1 MWDRA
6 RASATAGLDRMHRR
20 HLTGTAGGA
29 ASYEAPSADT
39 PASEAPM
46 PMSMSWTTI
55 STSTSSSTFYQ
66 TTVDGPANALGID
79 IAANAAA
86 TPHRPLRPRRLPQLD
101 AHSARVTSA
110 LHTGMYVW
118 LQCSFCLFTQQRVH
132 TQLAWRWLR
141 HARHLSSVSCA
152 GTISCCVIRQ
162 CLSSALPP
170 QAHTGPLVEG
180 TASSRCAS
188 NKEEQRKNKAPCSSA
203 SGILFSLEKLALV
216 A

>member
-29 ASYEAPSADT
+29 ASYEAPSADK

-79 IAANAAA
+79 IVANAAA
-86 TPHRPLRPRRLPQLD
+86 TSHRPLRPRRLPQLD
-101 AHSARVTSA
+101 AHSARVASA

-118 LQCSFCLFTQQRVH
+118 LLFVCSPSSTYSMYTH
-132 TQLAWRWLR
+132 TAGVAMAASCTALVLCILRWNHLLLR
-141 HARHLSSVSCA
+141 HSPMFIIC
-152 GTISCCVIRQ
+152 
-162 CLSSALPP
+162 PP
-170 QAHTGPLVEG
+170 SQSTY
-180 TASSRCAS
+180 RCACRGHS
-188 NKEEQRKNKAPCSSA
+188 LQQMRVKQGRTEEKQGAV
-203 SGILFSLEKLALV
+203 LFCIGHFIFP
-216 A
+216 